1 MFKTL
6 IETPEAEVARLAQA
20 PVGSTSH
27 ALSLM
32 PVNIRGNVQDLLI
45 ELPSLAG
52 DPQHTIVVVP
62 TESHRYSR
70 GAESETLPRRRYDCT
85 WTCIVVASDHPSYP
99 VQGYRIS
106 VPEHQLVRGT
116 LRTLTV

>member
-6 IETPEAEVARLAQA
+6 IEAHEAEVTRLAQA
-20 PVGSTSH
+20 PAGSTSH
-27 ALSLM
+27 ALSQL

-70 GAESETLPRRRYDCT
+70 GEETETLPRRRYDST
-85 WTCIVVASDHPSYP
+85 WTCIVVASDHASYP
-99 VQGYRIS
+99 VQGYRIT

-116 LRTLTV
+116 LRTLAL